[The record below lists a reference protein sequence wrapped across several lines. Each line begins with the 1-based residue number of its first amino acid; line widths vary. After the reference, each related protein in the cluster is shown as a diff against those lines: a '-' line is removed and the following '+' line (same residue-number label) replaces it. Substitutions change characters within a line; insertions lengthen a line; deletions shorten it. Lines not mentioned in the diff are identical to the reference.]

1 VADFESRMSQSA
13 GRSDRTVRDD
23 DVHERGGGF
32 TENHFKLGSFLNVTA
47 ESNAVRLRG
56 ATR

>member
-1 VADFESRMSQSA
+1 VADFESRMSRSA
-13 GRSDRTVRDD
+13 GRPDRTVRDD
-23 DVHERGGGF
+23 DVHERGGI